1 MTPAEVDAIATG
13 VIVLGGLVVA
23 VVAGI
28 VDAVKRWRADQ
39 LHRQLRSADAQRVA
53 RASERLPE
61 HERCSCG
68 ACATWRRQEF
78 GL

>member
-1 MTPAEVDAIATG
+1 MTPAEIDAIGTG

-23 VVAGI
+23 VVAG
-28 VDAVKRWRADQ
+28 VLDAVKQWRAGL
-39 LHRQLRSADAQRVA
+39 LHRQLRSADARRVA
-53 RASERLPE
+53 RATERLPE

-78 GL
+78 GA